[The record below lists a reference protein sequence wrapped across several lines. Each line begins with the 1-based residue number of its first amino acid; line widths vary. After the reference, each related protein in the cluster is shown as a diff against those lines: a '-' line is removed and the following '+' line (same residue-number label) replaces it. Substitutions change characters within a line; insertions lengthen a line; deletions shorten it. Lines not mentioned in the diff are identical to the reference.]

1 MDEAALEVVIED
13 LYALY
18 DGSPSIEVAADFQ
31 RAAVFGH
38 GWYTRVRRNGR
49 ALQILTNAGLGMRV
63 RRCDGR

>member
-38 GWYTRVRRNGR
+38 GW
-49 ALQILTNAGLGMRV
+49 
-63 RRCDGR
+63 